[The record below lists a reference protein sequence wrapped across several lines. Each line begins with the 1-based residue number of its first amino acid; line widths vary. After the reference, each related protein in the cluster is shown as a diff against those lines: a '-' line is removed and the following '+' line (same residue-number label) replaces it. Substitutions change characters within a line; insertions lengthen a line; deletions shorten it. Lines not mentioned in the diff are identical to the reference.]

1 MAQILDS
8 ISSKKKFVE
17 SFTQQNKQLHM
28 RDDDFLKPVKTKR
41 EIKIEII
48 EDGTTLHSRKVA
60 VNDYATLR
68 KLQKFMNL
76 PEQREARSASETD
89 EVPEWAKLALAST
102 NPNSKRKFEYY

>member
-1 MAQILDS
+1 MGQILNH
-8 ISSKKKFVE
+8 IYSKKKFVE
-17 SFTQQNKQLHM
+17 SFIQQNKQLNK

-60 VNDYATLR
+60 ENDYSTLR

-76 PEQREARSASETD
+76 PEQREAGSASETD
-89 EVPEWAKLALAST
+89 EVPEWAKLALASS
-102 NPNSKRKFEYY
+102 NPNSKRKFRYY